1 MKIKYNKNYT
11 EKWIKNYESKKD
23 VYRVK
28 YLEPYFKKLILN
40 LPEKSKILDVGC
52 GWGTIVSFLKKSHEY
67 VGIDIAVEFFSYI
80 KSKFKHK
87 ELILKYGKL
96 PDEINALKKGFD
108 LVICS
113 MVLHTVRDLDKSIK
127 ALLSK
132 MKTSG
137 KVVLVDFN
145 DSAEEMFRKSSF
157 ESIEKETKNYISGK
171 VVLPSGIKVDAEV
184 YFHKE
189 VDFEKVLK
197 KLGYDYTKKYIGPIF
212 VTYEVYKK

>member
-1 MKIKYNKNYT
+1 
-11 EKWIKNYESKKD
+11 
-23 VYRVK
+23 
-28 YLEPYFKKLILN
+28 
-40 LPEKSKILDVGC
+40 
-52 GWGTIVSFLKKSHEY
+52 
-67 VGIDIAVEFFSYI
+67 
-80 KSKFKHK
+80 
-87 ELILKYGKL
+87 
-96 PDEINALKKGFD
+96 
-108 LVICS
+108 

-127 ALLSK
+127 VLLSK